1 LKYNNCL
8 IQNFNTMKKNVG
20 KTDRAIRII
29 LGVIIAATGLYF
41 QSWWGLLAIVP
52 FTTAFA
58 GSCPLYSILGLSSC
72 PAKATS

>member
-1 LKYNNCL
+1 
-8 IQNFNTMKKNVG
+8 MKKNVG
-20 KTDRAIRII
+20 KTDRAIRIL
-29 LGVIIAATGLYF
+29 LGVIITAAGLYF

-52 FTTAFA
+52 FATAFA